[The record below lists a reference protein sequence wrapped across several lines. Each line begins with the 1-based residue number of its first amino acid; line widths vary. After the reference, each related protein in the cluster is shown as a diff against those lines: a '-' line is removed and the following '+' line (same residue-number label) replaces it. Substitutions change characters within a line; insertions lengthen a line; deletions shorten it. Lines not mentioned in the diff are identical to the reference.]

1 MVSDIT
7 HDYKFLI
14 VEHNLV
20 KFLTS
25 VYFETRFIFFV
36 IGKNKLQ
43 RKLYPSLVSC
53 QLKKVRWSVAAGYF
67 VKFFFSTSCYY
78 PNITEPR
85 IYLKG

>member
-53 QLKKVRWSVAAGYF
+53 QLKKGRWSVAAGYF
-67 VKFFFSTSCYY
+67 VKFFFFRRLAIIQIS
-78 PNITEPR
+78 PNREYI
-85 IYLKG
+85 